1 MFLLSE
7 ASILLYSSGHVRGRR
22 VDAKKHRQMLE
33 EYIKESDQ
41 KSGDSGYD
49 DGLEEEDDAIELLG
63 KNGTCHFLSQIH
75 LQNLLK
81 NKFKSIY
88 VDILWIEI
96 AYCKSGHLNWGA
108 SYMRCI

>member
-1 MFLLSE
+1 M
-7 ASILLYSSGHVRGRR
+7 
-22 VDAKKHRQMLE
+22 DAKKHRQMLE

-75 LQNLLK
+75 LQN
-81 NKFKSIY
+81 
-88 VDILWIEI
+88 
-96 AYCKSGHLNWGA
+96 
-108 SYMRCI
+108 